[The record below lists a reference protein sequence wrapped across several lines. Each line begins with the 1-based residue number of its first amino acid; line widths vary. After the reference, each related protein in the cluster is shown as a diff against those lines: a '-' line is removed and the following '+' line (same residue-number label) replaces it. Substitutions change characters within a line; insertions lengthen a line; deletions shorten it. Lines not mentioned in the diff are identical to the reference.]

1 MMAMSKPLQEVSTF
15 LDNYWNRDQV
25 FRTLQFT
32 STLCAGALDQRL
44 PVASARFAALASSVS
59 SMRTTLRLLDDIP
72 NLAQTLAGW
81 KRPKDSSVVLKIADF
96 LSSLSGLLYYPT
108 EHLAWATDL
117 KILPFKS
124 SSTLELLHRAVDDF
138 SRLFVRP

>member
-1 MMAMSKPLQEVSTF
+1 MADFSMSKPLQEVSTF

-25 FRTLQFT
+25 FRTLQYT
-32 STLCAGALDQRL
+32 STLCAGALEPRL

-81 KRPKDSSVVLKIADF
+81 KRPKVCTYEQVISHAL
-96 LSSLSGLLYYPT
+96 
-108 EHLAWATDL
+108 
-117 KILPFKS
+117 
-124 SSTLELLHRAVDDF
+124 
-138 SRLFVRP
+138 

>member
-81 KRPKDSSVVLKIADF
+81 KRPKDVQVISHALHKTTRMRLCNF
-96 LSSLSGLLYYPT
+96 
-108 EHLAWATDL
+108 HR
-117 KILPFKS
+117 ILPSF
-124 SSTLELLHRAVDDF
+124 
-138 SRLFVRP
+138 